1 MRRDTDIAFTGLKHS
16 GKTTLA
22 RRLSRRLAYTFRDLD
37 HEMVRAAEHDGRF
50 SRSSET
56 EGDRNP
62 IRSLYRAVGGDRF
75 RSWETEVLTRITA
88 ARTGDDPAV
97 RPVLLATGGGICDNR
112 EAMGILGE
120 HYYVLYLRNDPLV
133 LYERIAA
140 RGIPAFLDPSR
151 PRDHFLEIAAGRDT
165 LYQRSAREVVDLS
178 GLTPEEAF
186 RELLNRLG

>member
-37 HEMVRAAEHDGRF
+37 HAMVDLAEREGWFR
-50 SRSSET
+50 RSSEA
-56 EGDRNP
+56 ESDRYP
-62 IRSLYRAVGGDRF
+62 IRSLYRAVGGERF
-75 RSWETEVLTRITA
+75 RSWETTVLRRITGRPA
-88 ARTGDDPAV
+88 DDGSAD
-97 RPVLLATGGGICDNR
+97 RRVLLATGGGICDNH
-112 EAMGILGE
+112 EAMAILGE
-120 HYYVLYLRNDPLV
+120 RYYVLYLRDDPSI

-151 PRDHFLEIAAGRDT
+151 PRDHFLEIAERRDT
-165 LYQRSAREVVDLS
+165 LYRRRAREVVDLS
-178 GLTPEEAF
+178 GLGLDEAF